1 MCHPCAFMLA
11 VFCFEAKVPK
21 ACIGGPGLDA
31 SGRVQG
37 PGTVPFEVIFIVLA
51 IFLTCIGCV

>member
-1 MCHPCAFMLA
+1 MLA